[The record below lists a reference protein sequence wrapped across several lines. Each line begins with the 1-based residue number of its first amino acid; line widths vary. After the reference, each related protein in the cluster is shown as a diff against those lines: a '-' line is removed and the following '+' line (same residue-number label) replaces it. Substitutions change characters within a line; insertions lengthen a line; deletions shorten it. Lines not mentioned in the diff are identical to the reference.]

1 MAKPPTEPIPFS
13 MDADW
18 LFPRLAR
25 HKITFC
31 GSFTI
36 ANNLGEVSTKAQAVR
51 VCPHHFSS
59 TVYSEGVSKS
69 PTKFSKA
76 ETNGFLSGYQSCIN
90 EVMVAEL
97 FSLFSLNCG

>member
-36 ANNLGEVSTKAQAVR
+36 ANNLGEVSTKAQGLPPSLLFNGV
-51 VCPHHFSS
+51 FGSS
-59 TVYSEGVSKS
+59 GVSKS